1 MRFEFEDDDLRRL
14 YTEPGV
20 RLPKFG
26 SDLTKQYRKKMQ
38 VVAAAEDERDLYA
51 LRGLRL
57 EKLVG
62 DRTGQHSIRLNEQ
75 FRLILRLT
83 TDEEGRLVIVVEIID
98 YH

>member
-14 YTEPGV
+14 YTDPGFH
-20 RLPKFG
+20 LPKFG
-26 SDLTKQYRKKMQ
+26 TDLTKQYRKKMQ
-38 VVAAAEDERDLYA
+38 VLAAAKDERDLYA

-62 DRTGQHSIRLNEQ
+62 AGAGQHSIRLNDQ
-75 FRLILRLT
+75 FRLILRFK
-83 TDEEGRLVIVVEIID
+83 TDHEDRLVIVVKITD